1 MEDKKNKA
9 FEFKHLFK
17 VLKYMKPYKA
27 LFYGG
32 LSLTLLLALLG
43 TARPILIKQTIDN
56 YIIIPNAEKL
66 LEYTFIL
73 IGLLL
78 LETVFQFAY
87 TYTANFLGQSIIR
100 DIRTQLFKHLIR
112 FKLTFFDKTPIGNMV
127 TRAVS
132 DVEVIADIFAEG
144 ILVIF
149 GELLKI
155 SVMITAMFIFFDYQV
170 VFISLA
176 VIPFLYVATR
186 WFQKNMKVSFQ
197 EVRNEVANLNA
208 FVQERLTGMS
218 IVQLF
223 NREKVEYEKFQKINA
238 RHREANIKGIWYFSI
253 FLPILDLLSAI
264 SIGLVVWY
272 GGLKAI
278 KGQEVSVGE
287 LTAIIM
293 FVNMIFRPLRQLAD
307 RINTLQMGLVA
318 SERVLKLLD
327 NEEDRENQEQ
337 GLEPELKGKIE
348 FKEVSFAYKEDD
360 YIIKNLSFSVKPGEK
375 IAVVGATGA
384 GKTTLISLLSKY
396 YVHQKGNI
404 FIDNEELK
412 EIHSG
417 YLRKNMGMVLQDVFL
432 FSDTIYNNIALGED
446 LSRKDILDAAE
457 EIGMKAFI
465 DQLPN
470 ALDFQVQERGSSLS
484 SGQRQ
489 LIAFL
494 RVYLKNPKILIL
506 DEATSNIDS
515 QTEQLIQAVLEK
527 ITKNRTSIIIAH
539 RLSTIQ
545 NADKILVMD
554 KGRVVE
560 EGTHKELLA
569 MNGYYNKL
577 HEMQFKAVES

>member
-1 MEDKKNKA
+1 MEEKKIKA

-17 VLKYMKPYKA
+17 VLKYMRPYKL
-27 LFYGG
+27 LFYSG
-32 LSLTLLLALLG
+32 LILTLTLAVLG
-43 TARPILIKQTIDN
+43 TARPILIQKTIDN
-56 YIIIPNAEKL
+56 YIIIPNGEKL
-66 LEYTFIL
+66 LQYTFIL

-78 LETVFQFAY
+78 LETLFQFFY
-87 TYTANFLGQSIIR
+87 TYIANYLGQSIIR
-100 DIRTQLFKHLIR
+100 DIRTKLFQHLIR
-112 FKLTFFDKTPIGNMV
+112 FKLAFFDKTPIGNMV

-132 DVEVIADIFAEG
+132 DVEVIADIFSEG
-144 ILVIF
+144 ILVIL

-155 SVMITAMFIFFDYQV
+155 TVMISAMFYFFDYQV
-170 VFISLA
+170 VLISLA
-176 VIPFLYVATR
+176 VIPLLYVATR

-223 NREKVEYEKFQKINA
+223 NREKAEYDKFQVINA
-238 RHREANIKGIWYFSI
+238 RHRDANIKGIWYFSI
-253 FLPILDLLSAI
+253 FLPILDFLSAI

-272 GGLKAI
+272 GGLKAL
-278 KGQEVSVGE
+278 KGGDVSIGE

-327 NEEDRENQEQ
+327 NEEDRENIEG
-337 GLEPELKGKIE
+337 GLTPEIKGAIE
-348 FKEVSFAYKEDD
+348 FKGVHFAYKEED
-360 YIIKNLSFSVKPGEK
+360 YIIKDLSFKVNPGEK

-396 YVHQKGNI
+396 YTHQKGEI
-404 FIDNEELK
+404 LIDGQA
-412 EIHSG
+412 IGDIQSS
-417 YLRKNMGMVLQDVFL
+417 YLRQTMGMVLQDVFL
-432 FSDTIYNNIALGED
+432 FSDSIYKNIALGEE
-446 LSRKDILDAAE
+446 LSRKEILDAAE
-457 EIGMKAFI
+457 EIGIKSFI

-470 ALDFQVQERGSSLS
+470 ALDFQVQERGSILS

-494 RVYLKNPKILIL
+494 RLYLKDPKILIL

-527 ITKNRTSIIIAH
+527 ITQNRTSIIIAH

-560 EGTHKELLA
+560 EGTHKQLLDKK
-569 MNGYYNKL
+569 GFYSKL
-577 HEMQFKAVES
+577 NEMQFKAVEA